1 MKSSPKAIPVPLA
14 TVQISDIKLSVL
26 NNPND
31 IGWYSQ
37 RQAYEERNSRL
48 YPLIAQY
55 GFENF
60 VDIGSNVGYVSVLAG
75 KADPTLS
82 IISIEAD
89 PRLVELISENL
100 SNNTTNA
107 FQVIHAL
114 LGLTN
119 DSTSS
124 FSLNPSSTL
133 DNRVNI
139 KDWDQVQVPTRN
151 MQSIA
156 SELNLGEKTFFKVDT
171 QGYELQVIK
180 GMHDFLVQNNGWRMK
195 AEFAPYWL
203 LSQGTEPIELLT
215 YLLNN
220 FQVAE
225 APERIDFNTLVLD
238 DLWARSLTVDQAGD
252 FIEWITNLNRDRR
265 GWVDLLIRPKQ

>member
-1 MKSSPKAIPVPLA
+1 MKSSPKAIPAPLA

-75 KADPTLS
+75 KADPALS

-100 SNNTTNA
+100 SNNTTND

-119 DSTSS
+119 ESTSS

-156 SELNLGEKTFFKVDT
+156 SELKLSEKTFFKVDT

-252 FIEWITNLNRDRR
+252 FIEWITNLNRDKR

>member
-1 MKSSPKAIPVPLA
+1 MKSSPKASQPKLA
-14 TVQISDIKLSVL
+14 NVQIGDIKLSVL

-37 RQAYEERNSRL
+37 RQAYEERGSRL

-75 KADPTLS
+75 KADPALALV
-82 IISIEAD
+82 SIEAD
-89 PRLVELISENL
+89 PRLVPLITENL
-100 SNNTTNA
+100 SNNTSND
-107 FQVIHAL
+107 FRVIHAL

-133 DNRVNI
+133 DNRVSI
-139 KDWDQVQVPTRN
+139 KEWDQVEVPTRS

-156 SELNLGEKTFFKVDT
+156 GELNLSEKTFFKVDT

-180 GMHDFLVQNNGWRMK
+180 GMHDFLVENSGWRMK

-203 LSQGTEPIELLT
+203 LSQGTDPIELLA
-215 YLLNN
+215 YLLDN

-238 DLWARSLTVDQAGD
+238 DLWSRALTQDQAKD
-252 FIEWITNLNRDRR
+252 FIQWVTNLNRDNR
-265 GWVDLLIRPKQ
+265 GWVDLLIRPKP

>member
-1 MKSSPKAIPVPLA
+1 MKSSPKTSPAPLA

-75 KADPTLS
+75 KADPALS

-100 SNNTTNA
+100 SNNTTND

-119 DSTSS
+119 ESTSS

-156 SELNLGEKTFFKVDT
+156 SELKLSEKTFFKVDT

-252 FIEWITNLNRDRR
+252 FIEWITNLNRDKR

>member
-1 MKSSPKAIPVPLA
+1 MKSSPKASPAPLA

>member
-1 MKSSPKAIPVPLA
+1 MKSSPKTSPAPLA

-75 KADPTLS
+75 KADPALS

-100 SNNTTNA
+100 SNNTTND

-119 DSTSS
+119 ESTSS

-156 SELNLGEKTFFKVDT
+156 SELKLSEKTFFKVDT

-180 GMHDFLVQNNGWRMK
+180 VMHDFLVQNNGWRMK

-252 FIEWITNLNRDRR
+252 FIEWITNLNRDKR

>member
-1 MKSSPKAIPVPLA
+1 MKSSPKASPAPLA

-75 KADPTLS
+75 KADPALS

-156 SELNLGEKTFFKVDT
+156 SELKLGEKTFFKVDT

-252 FIEWITNLNRDRR
+252 FIEWITNLNRDKR